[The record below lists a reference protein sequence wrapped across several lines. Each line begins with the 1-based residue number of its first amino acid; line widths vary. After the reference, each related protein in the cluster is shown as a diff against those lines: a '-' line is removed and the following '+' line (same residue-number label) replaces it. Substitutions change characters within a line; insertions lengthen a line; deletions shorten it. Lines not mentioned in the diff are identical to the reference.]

1 MKNYRYKRITIP
13 FGLSLC
19 IHAVLLSVFVWIGLS
34 TFSPPAGDDASG
46 DDKPTTVQEDLDEA
60 TDTIKDRIDE
70 GLEEASAATDAENL
84 QRTDAAATFLENNS
98 SEESV
103 EAIGKKVA
111 AIYGT
116 NDRAYKPVFP
126 RPAGSFHYKSMV
138 EYSREKR
145 IDDDGIERSHRT
157 WVDQDGRTMV
167 QTSRDFVDDDGKKWT
182 MTGTYQPDGTLY
194 ESKMRY
200 DPSLAARD
208 QALDRISKS
217 PLMRKLLS
225 EAILPVL
232 EAKRR
237 EQERKVTPG
246 SPRSPKATDPG
257 R

>member
-1 MKNYRYKRITIP
+1 MKNHRYKRITIP

-19 IHAVLLSVFVWIGLS
+19 IHAVLLSAFVWLGLS
-34 TFSPPAGDDASG
+34 TFSRPAEDGTEE

-60 TDTIKDRIDE
+60 TDTIKDRIDS

-84 QRTDAAATFLENNS
+84 QRTDAAATFLEQHSN
-98 SEESV
+98 EESV
-103 EAIGKKVA
+103 EAIGQRVA
-111 AIYGT
+111 ELYGT

-145 IDDDGIERSHRT
+145 VDDDGIERSHRT
-157 WVDQDGRTMV
+157 WVDKDGRTMV
-167 QTSRDFVDDDGKKWT
+167 QTSREFVDDAGKKWT

-208 QALDRISKS
+208 QALDRMSKS

-225 EAILPVL
+225 EAVLPVL

-237 EQERKVTPG
+237 EQERK
-246 SPRSPKATDPG
+246 PKPADPEAAKSSEQG